1 MWEIRIVTVGRAKD
15 EGIRE
20 GLDRYARMVGGE
32 WRLSVESVPA
42 SKRAD
47 AAARRREEG
56 RALRARLRP
65 GCASVALETSGEPLD
80 SEGFAK
86 MLGRYKDAGKPVA
99 FLVGGPHGLDR
110 ETATACDRR
119 LSLSPMTLPH
129 ELAALVLAEQV
140 YRAYAASCRR
150 GYAK

>member
-1 MWEIRIVTVGRAKD
+1 MWEIHIVTVGKAKD

-20 GLDRYARMVGGE
+20 GLARYARMVRGE
-32 WRLSVESVPA
+32 WRLCLESVSQ
-42 SKRAD
+42 SKSGAAD
-47 AAARRREEG
+47 ACRREEG
-56 RALRARLRP
+56 LALRGRLRV
-65 GCASVALETSGEPLD
+65 GSASVALDASGE
-80 SEGFAK
+80 SMNSVGFAG

-110 ETATACDRR
+110 ETVEACDRR

-140 YRAYAASCRR
+140 YRAYAAGSRR
-150 GYAK
+150 AYAK

>member
-1 MWEIRIVTVGRAKD
+1 MWEIRIVTVGKAKD

-20 GLDRYARMVGGE
+20 GLERYARMVRGE
-32 WRLSVESVPA
+32 WRLSMESVSQ
-42 SKRAD
+42 SKCGSAD
-47 AAARRREEG
+47 ACRREEG
-56 RALRARLRP
+56 RALRGRLRT
-65 GCASVALETSGEPLD
+65 GSASVALDAGGESMD
-80 SEGFAK
+80 STAFAG

-110 ETATACDRR
+110 ETVEACDRR

-140 YRAYAASCRR
+140 YRAYAAGGRR
-150 GYAK
+150 AYAK